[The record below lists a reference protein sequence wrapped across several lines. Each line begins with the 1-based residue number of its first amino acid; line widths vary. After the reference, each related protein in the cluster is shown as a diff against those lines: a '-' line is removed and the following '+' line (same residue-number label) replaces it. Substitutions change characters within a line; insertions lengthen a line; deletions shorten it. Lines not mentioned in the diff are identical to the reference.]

1 MKLAYEPCRLEIV
14 EISGEEVILTSPLD
28 PNDDR
33 GWTDWV

>member
-1 MKLAYEPCRLEIV
+1 MKRIYEPPRLKIV
-14 EISGEEVILTSPLD
+14 EIDGGEVILTSPPD